1 MLDISIEI
9 ISITSLVIG
18 VFFILTGSIGLIRL
32 PDVFSRIHAVGMIDT
47 AGIGFIIFGLLVY
60 SGFTIVS
67 IKLLILGFVLIFTS
81 PISGHAVAISAKKTG
96 LKPFLSNATF
106 NKDRIK

>member
-1 MLDISIEI
+1 MEILINIIEFLFI
-9 ISITSLVIG
+9 I
-18 VFFILTGSIGLIRL
+18 TGSILILLGSVGLFIL
-32 PDVFSRIHAVGMIDT
+32 PDVFSRLHFVGMIYP

-67 IKLLILGFVLIFTS
+67 IKLFILGFVLIFTS
-81 PISGHAVAISAKKTG
+81 PIYGHVVAISAKKTG

-106 NKDRIK
+106 NKDRNK